1 MSKIT
6 GAYNKPHK
14 KGCSLWFIIYS
25 LMSSNNYNNIEI
37 ELLVKLCIS
46 KNKYAEKELIARST
60 KFIERTIRLYD
71 FNAID
76 QESKEDLIQDVL
88 IKILTKIEFYEFDNS
103 SFYNWVY
110 ILTQNAYLDVIRKK
124 KEDMTL

>member
-1 MSKIT
+1 M
-6 GAYNKPHK
+6 
-14 KGCSLWFIIYS
+14 
-25 LMSSNNYNNIEI
+25 SNNNYKNIEI

-46 KNKYAEKELIARST
+46 KDKQAEKELIARST
-60 KFIERTIRLYD
+60 KFIKRTIRLYD

-103 SFYNWVY
+103 SFYNWIY

-124 KEDMTL
+124 KEDMTP